1 MRLLRIGAIGLLV
14 AAAVAITATSMPDI
28 MRYLKMR
35 SM

>member
-1 MRLLRIGAIGLLV
+1 MRRMNFVACGLALVV
-14 AAAVAITATSMPDI
+14 AAITVTQLPDI